1 MAGSLH
7 KNTGRIQ
14 YFPFHRIIKSRDFT
28 IRRKY
33 FNPSFYIWKK
43 PQVYRKED
51 FPTVTQLF
59 EYRPRVRRMRGF
71 LTAFSHHVCSLLT
84 ATPTIWMLRLQTQ
97 AYNSSNYFLK
107 LSLFVLYACVC
118 MCICVCLWIL
128 TVCVQVRG
136 PAAGVGSL
144 LPLYGPWGT
153 NWGHRAGKRVLPS
166 LTDLIN
172 PTFQFLV
179 SEFNRSSQLHWSEQH
194 LSCKLLVR
202 PCMFCFILVF
212 LSLSNNW
219 RTESSK
225 RSHHIILLL

>member
-7 KNTGRIQ
+7 KNIGRIQ
-14 YFPFHRIIKSRDFT
+14 YFPFHRVIKSRDFT
-28 IRRKY
+28 TRRKY
-33 FNPSFYIWKK
+33 FNPSFYIWKSPGLQK
-43 PQVYRKED
+43 GRLPHGYTALGWEEWGR
-51 FPTVTQLF
+51 
-59 EYRPRVRRMRGF
+59 F

-84 ATPTIWMLRLQTQ
+84 ATLDHLSAQATDTGLQCIQ
-97 AYNSSNYFLK
+97 LLFK
-107 LSLFVLYACVC
+107 IIFVLYARVC

-179 SEFNRSSQLHWSEQH
+179 SEFNRSSQLHWSEEH

-202 PCMFCFILVF
+202 LCMFCFILVF
-212 LSLSNNW
+212 FSLSNNW
-219 RTESSK
+219 RTESSE